1 MPGGNEGIN
10 LAEEIITEE
19 FTQAEMDEL
28 DKLAYTHKRYLTP
41 KEIAA
46 YVLVNFGQKNLSQF
60 VDAFKEF
67 FMIQFLKLNTTAY
80 ANINLFTSIYDAL
93 DDTISG
99 LIIDRTRTRW
109 GRIKPF
115 FIIPLPLWVI
125 GGYMMFSAPDI
136 NSHQKAIWAAV
147 AIVIYGLGMSYFG
160 AWGLMIYNITPN
172 TDERNNLI
180 TITKFFELF
189 GTWIPSLVPV
199 LVTILPKISDNISMR
214 GIYSGFA
221 KFMLF
226 MSAAFAIFGCF
237 NMRERVPL
245 MSREEMKET
254 SVLESLKNIITNRP
268 LISVILANF
277 FNSFKAVGGSSES
290 YFWLNNTG
298 SLMNATICGL
308 FTGIPNYIMVPLA
321 AKMVKKWGARA
332 TSIIAG
338 LFGFFAY
345 MTLFFIGYHPFGQTF
360 SDHKILNL
368 AWVIF
373 GLTICGLPN
382 KILNVSGQIVT
393 AEALDYMEWKHGLR
407 NEALVTTVQG
417 YFGKLATSV
426 TGWLSGMVL
435 TWIHYVPLT
444 DSVGNAIPQ
453 TDPAMLKGIWAIFCI
468 LPALARGL
476 YGVSFILYPI
486 HGKLQ
491 QQMIVELAD
500 KRANRIAEQNS
511 KDAAQED

>member
-1 MPGGNEGIN
+1 MQLENTVSTDEI
-10 LAEEIITEE
+10 AASEE
-19 FTQAEMDEL
+19 EL
-28 DKLAYTHKRYLTP
+28 DKLAYTRKRYLTP

-46 YVLVNFGQKNLSQF
+46 YVLVNFGWKNLDQF
-60 VDAFKEF
+60 VSAFKEF
-67 FMIQFLKLNTTAY
+67 FLIQFLKLNPTAY
-80 ANINLFTSIYDAL
+80 ANINFFSSLYDAV

-109 GRIKPF
+109 GRIRPY
-115 FIIPLPLWVI
+115 FILPLPLWLI
-125 GGYMMFSAPDI
+125 GGYMMFTAP
-136 NSHQKAIWAAV
+136 NMGFSESGKAAWSTV

-160 AWGLMIYNITPN
+160 AWNLMIYNITPN
-172 TDERNNLI
+172 TNERDNLI

-199 LVTILPKISDNISMR
+199 MVTLLPKINKNISMQ
-214 GIYSGFA
+214 GVYSGFA
-221 KFMLF
+221 RFMLIL
-226 MSAAFAIFGCF
+226 AAFFAVFGFF

-245 MSREEMKET
+245 MSRAEMKET
-254 SVLESLKNIITNRP
+254 SALESLKNIITNRP
-268 LISVILANF
+268 LIVVILANF
-277 FNSFKAVGGSSES
+277 FNAFKSVGGSSES

-298 SLMNATICGL
+298 SLMNQTVSGL
-308 FTGIPNYIMVPLA
+308 FTGIPNYIMVPLS
-321 AKMVKKWGARA
+321 AKMVKKWGART

-338 LFGFFAY
+338 FFGFFAY
-345 MTLFFIGYHPFGQTF
+345 MTLYFIGYHPFGDSF
-360 SDHKILNL
+360 ADNKILNL
-368 AWVIF
+368 IWVVF

-435 TWIHYVPLT
+435 TWINYIPLT
-444 DSVGNAIPQ
+444 DELGNAIPQ
-453 TDPAMLKGIWAIFCI
+453 TDPKMLSGIWTIFCV

-476 YGVSFILYPI
+476 YGLSFIFYPI
-486 HGKLQ
+486 YGKLQ

-500 KRANRIAEQNS
+500 KRADRLAEQEAINHS
-511 KDAAQED
+511 TKSE

>member
-1 MPGGNEGIN
+1 M
-10 LAEEIITEE
+10 AEEIITEDL
-19 FTQAEMDEL
+19 TQAEMDEL

-46 YVLVNFGQKNLSQF
+46 YVLVNFGQKNLTQF

-80 ANINLFTSIYDAL
+80 ANINLFASIYDAL

-115 FIIPLPLWVI
+115 FILPLPLWVI

-136 NSHQKAIWAAV
+136 NSTQKVIWATV

-172 TDERNNLI
+172 TAERDNLI
-180 TITKFFELF
+180 TTTKFFELF

-199 LVTILPKISDNISMR
+199 FVTLLPKINSNITMR

-221 KFMLF
+221 KFMLIL
-226 MSAAFAIFGCF
+226 SAAFAIFGCF

-254 SVLESLKNIITNRP
+254 SVIESLKNIITNRP
-268 LISVILANF
+268 LIAVILANF
-277 FNSFKAVGGSSES
+277 FNSFKSVGGSSES

-308 FTGIPNYIMVPLA
+308 FTGIPNYIMVPVA

-345 MTLFFIGYHPFGQTF
+345 KAMFLIGYHPFGQTF
-360 SDHKILNL
+360 NDNRILNIIM
-368 AWVIF
+368 VIF

-435 TWIHYVPLT
+435 TWINYVPLT
-444 DSVGNAIPQ
+444 DSIGNAIPQ
-453 TDPAMLKGIWAIFCI
+453 TDPKMLSGIWAIFCI

-491 QQMIVELAD
+491 QQMIVELAE
-500 KRANRIAEQNS
+500 KRANRIAEQDAKNS
-511 KDAAQED
+511 

>member
-1 MPGGNEGIN
+1 MVLADSIVNTEVT
-10 LAEEIITEE
+10 AEELEV
-19 FTQAEMDEL
+19 L
-28 DKLAYTHKRYLTP
+28 DKLAYTKKNYLTP

-60 VDAFKEF
+60 VSAFKEF
-67 FMIQFLKLNTTAY
+67 FAIQFLKINSTAY
-80 ANINLFTSIYDAL
+80 ANINLFASIYDAV

-109 GRIKPF
+109 GRIRPF
-115 FIIPLPLWVI
+115 FILPLPLWVL
-125 GGYMMFSAPDI
+125 GGYMMFTAPATVHTDV
-136 NSHQKAIWAAV
+136 QKTIWMGAAI
-147 AIVIYGLGMSYFG
+147 IIYGLGMSYFG

-172 TDERNNLI
+172 TNERNNLI

-189 GTWIPSLVPV
+189 GTWLPSLVPI
-199 LVTILPKISDNISMR
+199 LVTLLPKLNSKISMQ
-214 GIYSGFA
+214 GVYSGFA
-221 KFMLF
+221 YFMLILA
-226 MSAAFAIFGCF
+226 AAFSVFGFF

-245 MSREEMKET
+245 MSREEMNET
-254 SVLESLKNIITNRP
+254 SFIESIKNIFTNRP
-268 LISVILANF
+268 LFAIILAEF
-277 FNSFKAVGGSSES
+277 FNAFKSVGGSSES

-298 SLMNATICGL
+298 SLLNQTVCGL
-308 FTGIPNYIMVPLA
+308 FTGIPNYVMIPIA
-321 AKMVKKWGARA
+321 AKLVKKFGARLTA
-332 TSIIAG
+332 IGAG

-345 MTLFFIGYHPFGQTF
+345 MGLFLIGYHPFGQTF
-360 SDHKILNL
+360 QDNKIFNL
-368 AWVIF
+368 AFVIF

-382 KILNVSGQIVT
+382 KVIGVANTILS
-393 AEALDYMEWKHGLR
+393 AEALDWMEWKHGMR

-444 DSVGNAIPQ
+444 DSIGNAIPQ
-453 TDPAMLKGIWAIFCI
+453 TDPGMLRGIWAIFCI

-486 HGKLQ
+486 HGELQ
-491 QQMIVELAD
+491 QEMIVELAD
-500 KRANRIAEQNS
+500 IRANRLQEQDKINAAEKS
-511 KDAAQED
+511 EAE

>member
-1 MPGGNEGIN
+1 M
-10 LAEEIITEE
+10 AEEIITEDL
-19 FTQAEMDEL
+19 TQAEIDEL
-28 DKLAYTHKRYLTP
+28 DKLAYTHKRYLSP

-46 YVLVNFGQKNLSQF
+46 YVLVNFGQKNLTQF

-80 ANINLFTSIYDAL
+80 ANINLFASIYDAV

-115 FIIPLPLWVI
+115 FILPLPLWVI

-136 NSHQKAIWAAV
+136 NSTQKVIWATV

-172 TDERNNLI
+172 TAERDNLI
-180 TITKFFELF
+180 TTTKFFELF

-199 LVTILPKISDNISMR
+199 FVTLLPKINSNITMK

-221 KFMLF
+221 QFMLIL
-226 MSAAFAIFGCF
+226 SAAFAIFGCF

-254 SVLESLKNIITNRP
+254 SIIESLKNIITNRP
-268 LISVILANF
+268 LIAVILANF
-277 FNSFKAVGGSSES
+277 FNSFKSVGGSTES

-308 FTGIPNYIMVPLA
+308 FTGIPNYIMVPIA
-321 AKMVKKWGARA
+321 AKMVKKWGGRT

-360 SDHKILNL
+360 NDNRILNL
-368 AWVIF
+368 IWVIF

-382 KILNVSGQIVT
+382 KILLVSGQIVT

-426 TGWLSGMVL
+426 TGWMSGMVL
-435 TWIHYVPLT
+435 TWINYIPLT
-444 DSVGNAIPQ
+444 DSLGNAIPQ
-453 TDPAMLKGIWAIFCI
+453 TDPKMLNGIWAIFCI

-500 KRANRIAEQNS
+500 KRANRIAEQNA
-511 KDAAQED
+511 KDAGLNNN

>member
-109 GRIKPF
+109 GRIRPF

-125 GGYMMFSAPDI
+125 GGYMIFSAPDI
-136 NSHQKAIWAAV
+136 NSHQKVIWAAV

-245 MSREEMKET
+245 MSREEMKGT
-254 SVLESLKNIITNRP
+254 SV
-268 LISVILANF
+268 
-277 FNSFKAVGGSSES
+277 
-290 YFWLNNTG
+290 
-298 SLMNATICGL
+298 
-308 FTGIPNYIMVPLA
+308 
-321 AKMVKKWGARA
+321 
-332 TSIIAG
+332 
-338 LFGFFAY
+338 
-345 MTLFFIGYHPFGQTF
+345 
-360 SDHKILNL
+360 
-368 AWVIF
+368 
-373 GLTICGLPN
+373 
-382 KILNVSGQIVT
+382 
-393 AEALDYMEWKHGLR
+393 
-407 NEALVTTVQG
+407 
-417 YFGKLATSV
+417 
-426 TGWLSGMVL
+426 
-435 TWIHYVPLT
+435 
-444 DSVGNAIPQ
+444 
-453 TDPAMLKGIWAIFCI
+453 
-468 LPALARGL
+468 
-476 YGVSFILYPI
+476 
-486 HGKLQ
+486 
-491 QQMIVELAD
+491 
-500 KRANRIAEQNS
+500 
-511 KDAAQED
+511 